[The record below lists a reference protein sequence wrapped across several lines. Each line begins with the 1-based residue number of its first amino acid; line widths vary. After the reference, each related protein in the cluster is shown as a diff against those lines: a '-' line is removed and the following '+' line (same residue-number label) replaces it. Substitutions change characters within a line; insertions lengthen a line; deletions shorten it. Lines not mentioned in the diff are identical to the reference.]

1 MTTIKDVAKKAGVSV
16 STVSYAL
23 SRTRP
28 ISEATRQRIMHAVE
42 ELNYHPN
49 LLASGLIHKRTRII
63 ALLYPTLALSSL
75 DDLPTE
81 FIASVT
87 NVAYERDYGL
97 LLFTHELGEAEILR
111 LMGQGL
117 VDGLILMEVLRD
129 DPRVEL
135 MKKSGYPFSL
145 IGHNANNDG
154 VSFVDMDFYTAYRIA
169 VEHLAGLNHQE
180 IAFLPTIL
188 DIEQPKHN
196 YLFESIRG
204 FRETVQRLGIQGTVH
219 GCDPTIQGGYEA
231 MKDLLEKQ
239 PGLSAVITGNELI
252 YNGVSQ
258 ALHEK
263 GLDMPGDISVIGV
276 ISRRSAEKYS
286 PKITTISL
294 PAIEMGRT
302 GAELLINQLE
312 DPNFKRQQVMMPP
325 ELVIR
330 QSTCPR
336 KVEASL

>member
-23 SRTRP
+23 SGTRP
-28 ISEATRQRIMHAVE
+28 ISEATRRRVINAVE

-49 LLASGLIHKRTRII
+49 LLASGLINKRTRII
-63 ALLYPTLALSSL
+63 ALLFPTLEPSLL
-75 DDLPTE
+75 DDLTTE
-81 FIASVT
+81 FIVSVT
-87 NVAYERDYGL
+87 SVAYERDYGL
-97 LLFTHELGEAEILR
+97 LLFTHELGETEILR

-117 VDGLILMEVLRD
+117 VDGLILMEVLRQ

-145 IGHNANNDG
+145 IGHSSNNDG
-154 VSFVDMDFYTAYRIA
+154 ISFVDMDFYTAYRMA
-169 VEHLAGLNHQE
+169 VEHLAGLGHQE
-180 IAFLPTIL
+180 IGFLPTIL

-196 YLFESIRG
+196 YLFESICG
-204 FRETVQRLGIQGTVH
+204 FRETVQRLGIRGTVH
-219 GCDPTIQGGYEA
+219 GCHPTIQGGYEA

-239 PGLSAVITGNELI
+239 PHLSAVITGNELI

-263 GLDMPGDISVIGV
+263 GLDILSDISVIGV
-276 ISRRSAEKYS
+276 ISKRSAEKYS

-312 DPNFKRQQVMMPP
+312 DPNFKRQQVMIQP
-325 ELVIR
+325 ELVLR
-330 QSTCPR
+330 QSTGPR
-336 KVEASL
+336 KVETSR